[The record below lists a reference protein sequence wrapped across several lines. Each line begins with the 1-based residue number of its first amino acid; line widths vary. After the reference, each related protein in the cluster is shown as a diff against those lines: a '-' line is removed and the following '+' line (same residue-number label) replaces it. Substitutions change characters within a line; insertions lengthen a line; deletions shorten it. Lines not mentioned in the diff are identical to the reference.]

1 LIEAAFGDNDQE
13 FQSKLLQSIQ
23 YYQEAMKLLLLHREL
38 TEEEGELFQDLI
50 DDFFE
55 IWIDLFG
62 DEGIT
67 NYIHLLGSGHMLY
80 FIKKYGCLY
89 LYSQQGWKSLNRNI
103 QTFIHQNTQRGGLEV
118 EKGLGSHAFFLL
130 YNMF

>member
-50 DDFFE
+50 DDFFYM
-55 IWIDLFG
+55 D
-62 DEGIT
+62 
-67 NYIHLLGSGHMLY
+67 
-80 FIKKYGCLY
+80 
-89 LYSQQGWKSLNRNI
+89 
-103 QTFIHQNTQRGGLEV
+103 
-118 EKGLGSHAFFLL
+118 
-130 YNMF
+130 

>member
-1 LIEAAFGDNDQE
+1 MI
-13 FQSKLLQSIQ
+13 
-23 YYQEAMKLLLLHREL
+23 
-38 TEEEGELFQDLI
+38 
-50 DDFFE
+50 FF

-62 DEGIT
+62 DKGIT

-89 LYSQQGWKSLNRNI
+89 LYSQQGWKSLNSNI